1 MKIYCSS
8 QKQLN
13 RYAGRDLWFHGNIN
27 NHVAKNGVT
36 TWVRVLDKV
45 PSQYIDTYKVQ
56 CVPDFLIEDEYYFD
70 TERIVGW
77 LQDIRNVSYDKIYIS
92 DEALTSEELFGD
104 NLWEV
109 EEWIK

>member
-1 MKIYCSS
+1 MKIYCNSEHRLYAKI
-8 QKQLN
+8 QRQLN
-13 RYAGRDLWFHGNIN
+13 RYVGRDLWFHGNIN
-27 NHVAKNGVT
+27 NRVAKNAAT

-56 CVPDFLIEDEYYFD
+56 CVPDFLIEDEY
-70 TERIVGW
+70 E
-77 LQDIRNVSYDKIYIS
+77 IRNVPYDQIYIS

-109 EEWIK
+109 EEYIK